1 MSTLIIVVLFI
12 WILVISR
19 VTYKLSVQVSKN
31 ESNIKKTE
39 LNIRGITL
47 AVRMIHKKQSN

>member
-31 ESNIKKTE
+31 ESDIKKTE